1 LVANLV
7 QVKSGRGEFHEHPLV
22 CICAK
27 PGAPPV
33 SEQELKQ
40 VPQGAMAMEAEEGLE
55 TPEENIQ
62 EEGEEVTKE
71 EEDDLPMIIEDEHA
85 HEHEHEHEN
94 GVQVISLDGEE
105 TLDWGTNA
113 KEVSFML

>member
-1 LVANLV
+1 
-7 QVKSGRGEFHEHPLV
+7 VKNGRGEFHEHPLV

-33 SEQELKQ
+33 LEQTEIKL
-40 VPQGAMAMEAEEGLE
+40 VPQSAMEGEEE
-55 TPEENIQ
+55 SEMADENIQ
-62 EEGEEVTKE
+62 EEGEETTNKE

-85 HEHEHEHEN
+85 HELEHEHEN
-94 GVQVISLDGEE
+94 GLQVISLEDGEE

-113 KEVSFML
+113 KGVSSML